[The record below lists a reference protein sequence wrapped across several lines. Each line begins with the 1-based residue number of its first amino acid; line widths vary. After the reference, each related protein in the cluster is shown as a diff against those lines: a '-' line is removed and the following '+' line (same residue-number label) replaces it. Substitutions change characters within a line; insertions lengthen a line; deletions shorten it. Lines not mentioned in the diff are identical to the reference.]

1 MNRLFKIFLA
11 TVGASVLAACG
22 GGSDD
27 PVDKYVGTWR
37 SACFPYVANNGNTY
51 FARETSSFT
60 KASPTSLNATR
71 SDTTAH
77 SDSACSNV
85 LGAISNGSDATIQL
99 GPKASFLGAEVDTIS
114 VAFPSATYSG
124 YMTAN
129 ATQLFII
136 AEPPDVIPSGW
147 GIGSPYTKF
156 ESKQAPASTL
166 TKTMRSNDHLAPA
179 KPLGA
184 YSR

>member
-11 TVGASVLAACG
+11 SVGASALVACG

-27 PVDKYVGTWR
+27 PVDMYVGTWR

-51 FARETSSFT
+51 FARDTSSFT
-60 KASPTSLNATR
+60 KASSTSLNATR
-71 SDTTAH
+71 SDTTAY
-77 SDSACSNV
+77 SDSACNNV
-85 LGAISNGSDATIQL
+85 LAAISNGPNATIQL

-114 VAFPSATYSG
+114 MAFPTETHVG

-147 GIGSPYTKF
+147 GIGSPYTRM
-156 ESKQAPASTL
+156 ESKQASASTL
-166 TKTMRSNDHLAPA
+166 TKTMESNDHLAPA

-184 YSR
+184 YFR